1 MKLLY
6 IGDIMAHPG
15 IEVVGEVLS
24 ELRQTHQLDVI
35 VAQAE
40 NVTDGKSM
48 SLEDMHALQ
57 SLGIDFFTGGN
68 HTPRNKELHD
78 ALADPNQPVI
88 GPANMPSC
96 PGDGYKF
103 LETKAGAV
111 LFVSLLGQTVG
122 REVLINNPLQ
132 AIDEILVA
140 AASRSPVATI
150 VNFHG
155 DFSSEKRIIGYYLDG
170 RASLVVGDHWHVPT
184 ADAMVLSK
192 GTAHMTDV
200 GMCGSLHSSLGVT
213 FDSVVP
219 RWRDDKLTKNELAT
233 ERPYQF
239 NAALVDID
247 ENSGLARSIEHI
259 QIIR

>member
-1 MKLLY
+1 
-6 IGDIMAHPG
+6 MARPG
-15 IEVVGEVLS
+15 INMVS
-24 ELRQTHQLDVI
+24 EALPGIKQAYSPDII

-96 PGDGYKF
+96 PGYGYKF
-103 LETKAGAV
+103 IETKAGAL

-132 AIDEILVA
+132 AIDEILAAVA
-140 AASRSPVATI
+140 RRSPVATVI
-150 VNFHG
+150 NFHG

-184 ADAMVLSK
+184 ADAMVLPN

-219 RWRDDKLTKNELAT
+219 RWRDNKLTKNELAT

-247 ENSGLARSIEHI
+247 DSSGLARSIEHI
-259 QIIR
+259 QIIK